1 MSCGHNV
8 IRSLQNPGAASKK
21 KKKKYKGK
29 TVRVINIGQAIETL
43 AQSEILKLSSNCC
56 LVKQN
61 R

>member
-21 KKKKYKGK
+21 KKYKGK
-29 TVRVINIGQAIETL
+29 TVRVINIGQATETL